1 VTDPYAYYLQPTSLS
16 EMSQALS
23 RGEVP
28 VDREKSIIAQNAGT
42 TAANIVGNYD
52 GSEPLSDYLNRFDEV
67 RRHVFNGTLA
77 YAGAESVV
85 ERFEGASTAPT
96 VSALKPPA
104 ANTSSDVGSIVLKSG
119 KYQGKTIAQVAE
131 EDISYLEWTAENS
144 KNTFLK
150 DKAAAF
156 LAAA

>member
-1 VTDPYAYYLQPTSLS
+1 VTDPYAYHLQPTSLS

-23 RGEVP
+23 RGEIL

-52 GSEPLSDYLNRFDEV
+52 GSEPLADYLNRFDEV

-77 YAGAESVV
+77 YAGAEAVV
-85 ERFEGASTAPT
+85 EHFENEPPKQAPQT
-96 VSALKPPA
+96 S
-104 ANTSSDVGSIVLKSG
+104 ANTSSDIGSIVLKSG
-119 KYQGKTIAQVAE
+119 RYAGKTIAQVGS
-131 EDISYLEWTAENS
+131 EDISYLEWTAKNS